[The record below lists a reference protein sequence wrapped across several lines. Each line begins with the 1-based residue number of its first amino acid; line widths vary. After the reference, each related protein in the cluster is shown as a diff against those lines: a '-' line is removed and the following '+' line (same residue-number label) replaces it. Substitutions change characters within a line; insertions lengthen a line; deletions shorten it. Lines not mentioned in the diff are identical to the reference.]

1 MIKVLLIN
9 IIDVKKMDKKGIA
22 VLTMLALIGLGMAF
36 TFVGLMVSGTG
47 TSHEDVWAYQQPVY
61 TFTTLIDDQQRKAIE
76 IAKQNETVNQY
87 LEQGYEIIG
96 VGSFGNI
103 SKKEK
108 AIVYVTFRKDN
119 EWVSAKVDLNEE
131 KVIEILKSRVGIEDL
146 EIREVGKIKAVN
158 ETGIRIVVISGREEK
173 QIRAPEVR
181 ELTEEER
188 KKAREIALSEPEV
201 QNIIKGQKYTVE
213 IKPAGMIIT
222 NEAGEVE
229 TKFNGASVVFRLE
242 EGTIYFVHVDLEK
255 GKVIR
260 ISPPIPPPETSGI
273 KVDE

>member
-1 MIKVLLIN
+1 
-9 IIDVKKMDKKGIA
+9 MDKTGIA
-22 VLTMLALIGLGMAF
+22 VLTMLALIGMGMAF

-47 TSHEDVWAYQQPVY
+47 TSHEDVWTYQQPVKEEV
-61 TFTTLIDDQQRKAIE
+61 TFTMLTEDQRQKAIE
-76 IAKQNETVNQY
+76 IAKQNETVKQY

-96 VGSFGNI
+96 VGLPGNI

-108 AIVYVTFRKDN
+108 AIVYVTLRMDN

-146 EIREVGKIKAVN
+146 EIRKVGMIKVVN
-158 ETGIRIVVISGREEK
+158 ETAIGIVVISGREEER
-173 QIRAPEVR
+173 IRAPEVR

-188 KKAREIALSEPEV
+188 KKAREIALSDPEV
-201 QNIIKGQKYTVE
+201 QNIIKWQKYTVE

-222 NEAGEVE
+222 NEVGEVE
-229 TKFNGASVVFRLE
+229 TKFNGASVVLRLGD
-242 EGTIYFVHVDLEK
+242 GTIYFVHVDLQR

-260 ISPPIPPPETSGI
+260 ISPPIPPPETSGK